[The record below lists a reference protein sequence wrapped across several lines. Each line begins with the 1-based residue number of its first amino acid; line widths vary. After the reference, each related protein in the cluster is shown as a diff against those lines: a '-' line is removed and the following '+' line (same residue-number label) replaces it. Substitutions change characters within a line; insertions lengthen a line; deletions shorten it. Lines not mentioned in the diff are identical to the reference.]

1 MAGLFDTWL
10 LCHHVLPLLKLNQ
23 KYCAL
28 IAVGAEPLH
37 DSSAL
42 PVPVRSTA
50 SVSPAKIFLI
60 SLSTNTGTGR
70 TWPARAAA
78 SSRAVLRER
87 ETCDQTV
94 VVELG
99 GQRVNPNFP
108 VEPATEEA

>member
-1 MAGLFDTWL
+1 VYTIAGLFDTWL

-28 IAVGAEPLH
+28 IAVGAEPLL
-37 DSSAL
+37 DSSAR

-87 ETCDQTV
+87 EKCNQTV

-99 GQRVNPNFP
+99 GNV
-108 VEPATEEA
+108 